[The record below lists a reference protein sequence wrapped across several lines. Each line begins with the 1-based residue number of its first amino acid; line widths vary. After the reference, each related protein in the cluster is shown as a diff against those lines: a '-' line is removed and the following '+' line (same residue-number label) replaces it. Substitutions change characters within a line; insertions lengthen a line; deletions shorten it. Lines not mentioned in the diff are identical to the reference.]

1 MESMLIKINIGARE
15 PADAGAKGPG
25 MRAREERRVRGS
37 WAEGREGRGC
47 GRTGGCAGGH
57 GDMDKGGAGGVT
69 DWIGAAEAAQRLG
82 IKQASLY
89 SYVSRGILSRR
100 TGRDGRASLFDPDE
114 ITALRRRGRPR
125 REPGGAEL
133 VIETSLTEIAGG
145 RLWYRGLDA
154 AALAG
159 TRTFEEVA
167 GLLWTGSFAGAAA
180 PWRATGE
187 AIAVGSAAQSALPA
201 GTLALERLQVIVPS
215 LAATDPLRLQLD
227 PPAVVAAARSLIAGL
242 VGCLPLA
249 GPAAPG
255 GQSIAAQ
262 LAARLSPDPGQPG
275 LTATV
280 QAALVLLADHELAAS
295 TLAAPGAARAEHRL
309 RARRAGRR
317 GRPDP
322 GRRGSDLRGSPHGG
336 LARACAGGVCTQDAH
351 Q

>member
-25 MRAREERRVRGS
+25 MRVREDRRMRVREDRRRRGGRAGRGGGGGRRRGGGGGQAREDRRIRGN
-37 WAEGREGRGC
+37 WADAREDRGC
-47 GRTGGCAGGH
+47 GRTGGCAGGP

-154 AALAG
+154 
-159 TRTFEEVA
+159 
-167 GLLWTGSFAGAAA
+167 
-180 PWRATGE
+180 
-187 AIAVGSAAQSALPA
+187 AAQSALPA

-351 Q
+351 QAAR

>member
-1 MESMLIKINIGARE
+1 M
-15 PADAGAKGPG
+15 
-25 MRAREERRVRGS
+25 RVRKDRGCGC
-37 WAEGREGRGC
+37 GRTGGCGGGRTGGDGGDRGC
-47 GRTGGCAGGH
+47 GRTGGCAGGP

-154 AALAG
+154 TALAG

-180 PWRATGE
+180 PW
-187 AIAVGSAAQSALPA
+187 Q
-201 GTLALERLQVIVPS
+201 
-215 LAATDPLRLQLD
+215 
-227 PPAVVAAARSLIAGL
+227 PPA
-242 VGCLPLA
+242 
-249 GPAAPG
+249 
-255 GQSIAAQ
+255 
-262 LAARLSPDPGQPG
+262 
-275 LTATV
+275 
-280 QAALVLLADHELAAS
+280 
-295 TLAAPGAARAEHRL
+295 
-309 RARRAGRR
+309 
-317 GRPDP
+317 RP
-322 GRRGSDLRGSPHGG
+322 
-336 LARACAGGVCTQDAH
+336 
-351 Q
+351 